1 MKLANNFEDV
11 LKVFN
16 QYQVDFIIVGG
27 YAVIFHGYGRTTGD
41 LDIWVNPVEQN
52 RQKLIDA
59 FSHLEYDQRLI
70 DYLKTT
76 DFSKPFAI
84 KLGDEPIQL
93 DVFNAITGVSYD
105 IAAPKSISFK
115 FSEALE
121 ARFINLPELII
132 NKMLS
137 GRLKDQADVEEL
149 QRISKYNG
157 NT

>member
-11 LKVFN
+11 LKALN
-16 QYQVDFIIVGG
+16 LHHVDFIIVGG

-41 LDIWVNPVEQN
+41 LDIWVNPIEGN
-52 RQKLIDA
+52 KRKLINA
-59 FSHLEYDQRLI
+59 FTDLDYDKRLL
-70 DYLKTT
+70 DYLHST

-93 DVFNAITGVSYD
+93 DIFNAITGVSYE
-105 IAAPKSISFK
+105 IAAPNSISFK
-115 FSEALE
+115 FSEELE

-149 QRISKYNG
+149 QRISKYKS
-157 NT
+157 